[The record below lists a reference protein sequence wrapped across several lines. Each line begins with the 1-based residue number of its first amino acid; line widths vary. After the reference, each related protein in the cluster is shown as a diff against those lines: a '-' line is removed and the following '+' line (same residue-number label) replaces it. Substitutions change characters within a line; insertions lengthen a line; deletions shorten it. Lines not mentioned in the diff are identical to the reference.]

1 MTQKDFIFEKNK
13 IVTKLMLFSLVLGL
27 IVDFVNK
34 VPMSTILTLAI
45 VGAIA
50 LIPSWL
56 LTYKRIFE
64 KAVRYI
70 VVIGMASLS
79 FLLIKSHPHT
89 ANYILLYYGIAV
101 VSIFQ
106 DFKPIILIGV
116 INFILTNYF
125 YYQYKDVMFPGLDGQ
140 KLISLNL
147 YLVLITSV
155 LAFQSKIGEKMTN
168 QLENKNMELVEDK
181 AQIDILMSQLSD
193 TLTTI
198 STFSLNLMENL
209 EIIKKISEE
218 VANTSHE
225 IANSIESQSHSITDI
240 NQSIIKSND
249 EIQLVTKA
257 AEKMAQLSQNTFNI
271 AENGSKK
278 VVSLTNEIEEV
289 NTSMDT
295 TTAILEELNQ
305 QSEQI
310 SIILKSINEIAEQT
324 NLLALNAAIEA
335 ARAGDHGKGF
345 AVVAEEIRN
354 LAENSSKFTEEI
366 SSILGE
372 VQLKTKEVTNKV
384 HKDQELF
391 NSSKIATNDVYDLF
405 KEINENTNNVLVQA
419 DDVKQ
424 KISKVHKNSESIL
437 NEIMAITGVTEENS
451 AAVEEVAA
459 NITEEDSRVEEIINS
474 FKELEVLMTK
484 LRELL
489 ENN

>member
-1 MTQKDFIFEKNK
+1 
-13 IVTKLMLFSLVLGL
+13 
-27 IVDFVNK
+27 
-34 VPMSTILTLAI
+34 
-45 VGAIA
+45 
-50 LIPSWL
+50 
-56 LTYKRIFE
+56 
-64 KAVRYI
+64 
-70 VVIGMASLS
+70 
-79 FLLIKSHPHT
+79 
-89 ANYILLYYGIAV
+89 
-101 VSIFQ
+101 
-106 DFKPIILIGV
+106 
-116 INFILTNYF
+116 
-125 YYQYKDVMFPGLDGQ
+125 
-140 KLISLNL
+140 
-147 YLVLITSV
+147 
-155 LAFQSKIGEKMTN
+155 
-168 QLENKNMELVEDK
+168 
-181 AQIDILMSQLSD
+181 
-193 TLTTI
+193 
-198 STFSLNLMENL
+198 
-209 EIIKKISEE
+209 
-218 VANTSHE
+218 
-225 IANSIESQSHSITDI
+225 
-240 NQSIIKSND
+240 
-249 EIQLVTKA
+249 
-257 AEKMAQLSQNTFNI
+257 MAQLSQNTFNI

>member
-106 DFKPIILIGV
+106 DFKPIILIGI

-198 STFSLNLMENL
+198 STFRLNLIENL
-209 EIIKKISEE
+209 ENIKKISE
-218 VANTSHE
+218 
-225 IANSIESQSHSITDI
+225 
-240 NQSIIKSND
+240 
-249 EIQLVTKA
+249 
-257 AEKMAQLSQNTFNI
+257 
-271 AENGSKK
+271 
-278 VVSLTNEIEEV
+278 
-289 NTSMDT
+289 
-295 TTAILEELNQ
+295 
-305 QSEQI
+305 
-310 SIILKSINEIAEQT
+310 
-324 NLLALNAAIEA
+324 
-335 ARAGDHGKGF
+335 
-345 AVVAEEIRN
+345 
-354 LAENSSKFTEEI
+354 
-366 SSILGE
+366 
-372 VQLKTKEVTNKV
+372 
-384 HKDQELF
+384 
-391 NSSKIATNDVYDLF
+391 
-405 KEINENTNNVLVQA
+405 
-419 DDVKQ
+419 
-424 KISKVHKNSESIL
+424 
-437 NEIMAITGVTEENS
+437 
-451 AAVEEVAA
+451 
-459 NITEEDSRVEEIINS
+459 
-474 FKELEVLMTK
+474 
-484 LRELL
+484 
-489 ENN
+489 